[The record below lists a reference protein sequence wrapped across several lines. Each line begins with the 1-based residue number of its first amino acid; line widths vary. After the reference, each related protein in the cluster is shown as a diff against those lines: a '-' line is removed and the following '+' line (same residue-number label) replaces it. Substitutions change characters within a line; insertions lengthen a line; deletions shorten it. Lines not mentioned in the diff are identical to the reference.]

1 MDSFFPFFFFFF
13 FRNSYWIFFSPHTR
27 RIKSFQTPVQTR
39 LVDFYRFSSPMKI
52 TRYILDPPPLPSP
65 LVKLTRAQHETVSRC
80 FDPRISY
87 HRDLLLTNIYVP
99 VSKFFPPE
107 TWKLV
112 DGGDTP
118 RRTWTPLSTGA
129 LTIESRDNV

>member
-1 MDSFFPFFFFFF
+1 MDSFFPFFFIIIKQ
-13 FRNSYWIFFSPHTR
+13 RNSYWISRIYFFSYSMNKIFPNT
-27 RIKSFQTPVQTR
+27 VQTR
-39 LVDFYRFSSPMKI
+39 LVDFYRFSSSTTWENNKI
-52 TRYILDPPPLPSP
+52 HSWSP
-65 LVKLTRAQHETVSRC
+65 FGQTYSSISHGGFSY

-112 DGGDTP
+112 DGAIFHVGLDAIKHRCAT
-118 RRTWTPLSTGA
+118 TELQ
-129 LTIESRDNV
+129 DNV